1 MSASGI
7 WCALI
12 LLTFTQDS
20 LANHHEKVLQI
31 EKPKEYLR
39 HQQNHRSTAL
49 VDRKLVD
56 LTEFHTAEV
65 RPTIIHPIV
74 EIVRSGEAA
83 EAATAAATLNRR
95 PENRRVEIR
104 SMIARDR
111 AANLFRPT
119 EVHSAYENRLRV
131 DNRPAEIRSTSENLA
146 GIVEIRPTENR
157 RAMPIRSAEI
167 LPSVRHSAEIAL
179 DPGKVRA
186 SSAKLRTEVAGER
199 TARIRSAETRSQI
212 EDRHS
217 AEEVSLTGIRPMEI
231 LWTEIEQ
238 ADMSS
243 IERSQIRHG
252 RSRSHF
258 ARQKIEDSARDS
270 SKDAANRIKPDVRED
285 HENHFKTRQVEKVSD
300 LLEGS
305 VSPKRNHSWLLERNF
320 SKDNPVNGQS
330 LDRIENNVSEGLES
344 LLKLYQ
350 GKKGSVTEEN
360 SALLLTRNL
369 SWLIEQ
375 NISKDNANI
384 RALDQIKDETW
395 KDLQDT
401 LKAHYS
407 ENHGVLRSSPDSLK
421 SSYKDDPLSKLRKAM
436 SLNRTVAPAAA
447 IDRNTTETLGIDAF
461 EDISES
467 TRDLEEEVSQDV
479 VLDYT
484 NFEELANASS
494 PNQSSR
500 RRPQAAQVDIVTRF
514 LRIIEN
520 QHTLG
525 DNCTAGTDLNLG
537 EGVVDQYA
545 QERFRL
551 EAEFAVNRANM
562 LTRLWKYAPEVM
574 LSSETLLHAS
584 VLSMVEFDEDIF
596 AAGNCY
602 DKLQYR
608 DRWLYCPFAHRL
620 PNQDGILVKDLAS
633 QYKYLSNSS
642 EWFYIARKNAER
654 VIASYEQFSRGFHIY
669 TLNESAHTE
678 REEDEIL
685 TVKYEDGRWSKP
697 YYDCGGGNIWMLT
710 YTVPFFGY
718 INDTYFFKGTSGIDI
733 DLRRVDID
741 QCPLPAGSTQ
751 LNIFAASDKCKKRTT
766 ECIAIPGLGFRRG
779 SYRCVCKRGF
789 YYPDTKSDKRYYNGT
804 VIEEEYERLMMGE
817 KNQYAE
823 SGVFECLPCAEGC
836 ESCEDGSPCVVSLN
850 WLMRT
855 AILILECCIIACLPA
870 VALFTWKYGHVKVV
884 RAASPVLLRVIVL
897 GAFFIYCTTIV
908 MYPRPNI
915 ITCTVRV
922 WLREIGFSLTY
933 GALMLK
939 TWRISVIFRVKSAK
953 AVKITDAS
961 LLKRLGII
969 VLTFSVFL
977 SIRTLVAP
985 PVVIV
990 ARTAD
995 DLKAYLCRTDWWDH
1009 SFTTLEVMFL
1019 VWGIRL
1025 CIVVRKTPSEFNE
1038 SRFIS
1043 MAIYNEFLLS
1053 VFLNVS
1059 MLFLQSPANP
1069 DLLYI
1074 IFFCHT
1080 QLTVTLLLCL
1090 IFGSKAYV
1098 VFRDGG
1104 KEEAIGKLC
1113 GATGK
1118 FLGKSSR
1125 PQGTSN
1131 QTNSISLQQGNFAE
1145 ESDSVTE
1152 EFRRLLNQLEILK
1165 EKNILLGNQELSSKL
1180 AAMLDA
1186 SNRVE
1191 AQVSTTIQAI
1201 STSIVQLNDLNKSTK
1216 ETNLGQACQEQTR
1229 AGNGSQSENQCRAC
1243 IEKNG
1248 LGGKDTRDTSKDN
1261 ETSEP
1266 RKIGKDIAVSTS
1278 SKHAVED
1285 VGREVC
1291 HGKDGKEADLKDK
1304 SRSKSGHAR
1313 THAIVI
1319 NLDDKSRF
1327 SEEVTV

>member
-20 LANHHEKVLQI
+20 LAGHREKVPPQI
-31 EKPKEYLR
+31 EKPAKECLR

-56 LTEFHTAEV
+56 PTGFRAAEA
-65 RPTIIHPIV
+65 RPTITRDPIAAV
-74 EIVRSGEAA
+74 DRSAA
-83 EAATAAATLNRR
+83 GTLLNRR
-95 PENRRVEIR
+95 PI
-104 SMIARDR
+104 
-111 AANLFRPT
+111 T
-119 EVHSAYENRLRV
+119 AYESRLR
-131 DNRPAEIRSTSENLA
+131 RAESHPAEVSPTST
-146 GIVEIRPTENR
+146 
-157 RAMPIRSAEI
+157 
-167 LPSVRHSAEIAL
+167 RHSAEIAAL
-179 DPGKVRA
+179 DGGGGGGGGGRELRA
-186 SSAKLRTEVAGER
+186 V
-199 TARIRSAETRSQI
+199 ETRPQTA
-212 EDRHS
+212 EGRHS
-217 AEEVSLTGIRPMEI
+217 AEEVSPTGIRPMEI
-231 LWTEIEQ
+231 LWTERIEQ
-238 ADMSS
+238 VDMTS

-258 ARQKIEDSARDS
+258 ARQKIEDSARDPG
-270 SKDAANRIKPDVRED
+270 SKDGAVNRIKPDVRGD
-285 HENHFKTRQVEKVSD
+285 HENHFKARQVEKVSD
-300 LLEGS
+300 FLEGS
-305 VSPKRNHSWLLERNF
+305 VSPRRNHSWLLERNF
-320 SKDNPVNGQS
+320 SKDNSVNIQS

-350 GKKGSVTEEN
+350 GKRGSVTEEN
-360 SALLLTRNL
+360 SAFPLTRNL
-369 SWLIEQ
+369 SWLIEP
-375 NISKDNANI
+375 NISKDNANS
-384 RALDQIKDETW
+384 RSADQVKDETR
-395 KDLQDT
+395 KDT
-401 LKAHYS
+401 LKMHYS
-407 ENHGVLRSSPDSLK
+407 ENHGVLRSTLELDSLK
-421 SSYKDDPLSKLRKAM
+421 SSYKNDPMSKLRKAM
-436 SLNRTVAPAAA
+436 SLNKTVAPAAA
-447 IDRNTTETLGIDAF
+447 TTDRNTTETFSIDTL
-461 EDISES
+461 DDTSES
-467 TRDLEEEVSQDV
+467 IHDLEEDVPQDV
-479 VLDYT
+479 ALDYASY
-484 NFEELANASS
+484 EEPANVSS
-494 PNQSSR
+494 PERPTR

-525 DNCTAGTDLNLG
+525 ENCTAGTDLNLG

-574 LSSETLLHAS
+574 LSSEYLLHAS

-620 PNQDGILVKDLAS
+620 PNQDGILVKDLAI

-654 VIASYEQFSRGFHIY
+654 VIASYEQFSRGFHTY
-669 TLNESAHTE
+669 RLNESAHTE

-741 QCPLPAGSTQ
+741 QCPLPAGSMQ

-1104 KEEAIGKLC
+1104 KEETIGKLC

-1145 ESDSVTE
+1145 ESDSVTD
-1152 EFRRLLNQLEILK
+1152 EFRRLLNQLEVLK
-1165 EKNILLGNQELSSKL
+1165 EKNILLGNQELSRKL

-1191 AQVSTTIQAI
+1191 AQVSTIQAI
-1201 STSIVQLNDLNKSTK
+1201 STSIVQLNDLSKSTK
-1216 ETNLGQACQEQTR
+1216 ETNLGQICQEQAR
-1229 AGNGSQSENQCRAC
+1229 AGNSSQGENRCRAC

-1248 LGGKDTRDTSKDN
+1248 LGGKDVRDTSKDN
-1261 ETSEP
+1261 ETPESK
-1266 RKIGKDIAVSTS
+1266 KIGKDIAVSTS
-1278 SKHAVED
+1278 SKHATED
-1285 VGREVC
+1285 ISKEVC
-1291 HGKDGKEADLKDK
+1291 HGKDSKETDLKDK
-1304 SRSKSGHAR
+1304 SRGKSGHAR

>member
-1 MSASGI
+1 MSASGY

-20 LANHHEKVLQI
+20 FGNHYEKLLQV
-31 EKPKEYLR
+31 EKPKGYLR
-39 HQQNHRSTAL
+39 HQQNHRASSFVDRRL
-49 VDRKLVD
+49 VDA
-56 LTEFHTAEV
+56 TEFRAAEILSTLNSPAAIRSIGEIARTEAEV
-65 RPTIIHPIV
+65 EVERANRRSENRPTV
-74 EIVRSGEAA
+74 TWE
-83 EAATAAATLNRR
+83 
-95 PENRRVEIR
+95 
-104 SMIARDR
+104 R
-111 AANLFRPT
+111 ALSVFRPT
-119 EVHSAYENRLRV
+119 EIHSAAIAPIRP
-131 DNRPAEIRSTSENLA
+131 DSANRPRAENLVT
-146 GIVEIRPTENR
+146 G
-157 RAMPIRSAEI
+157 MG
-167 LPSVRHSAEIAL
+167 
-179 DPGKVRA
+179 DP
-186 SSAKLRTEVAGER
+186 
-199 TARIRSAETRSQI
+199 
-212 EDRHS
+212 
-217 AEEVSLTGIRPMEI
+217 RPMEI
-231 LWTEIEQ
+231 HPAPKYRSTEIASGRICVPPQVEPQEKRPVRIRSTEMRSQTEDRRFAKEISPTEIGPMEVFRMEMEQ
-238 ADMSS
+238 AEASS
-243 IERSQIRHG
+243 VERSQIRHG

-258 ARQKIEDSARDS
+258 ARQKMAEETA
-270 SKDAANRIKPDVRED
+270 KDPVNRIKTSVRVD
-285 HENHFKTRQVEKVSD
+285 RENHYKTQSQVDRVSD
-300 LLEGS
+300 HPETY
-305 VSPKRNHSWLLERNF
+305 VSLKHNHSWLLERNF
-320 SKDNPVNGQS
+320 SKDNSVNSQS
-330 LDRIENNVSEGLES
+330 LDRVEDNVPEGLES

-350 GKKGSVTEEN
+350 ARKGSALEES
-360 SALLLTRNL
+360 SAIPLTRNL
-369 SWLIEQ
+369 SRLIEQ
-375 NISKDNANI
+375 NFSKDNSRNI
-384 RALDQIKDETW
+384 EFSDHSEDKIRKNSNGGAIK
-395 KDLQDT
+395 
-401 LKAHYS
+401 ARHS
-407 ENHGVLRSSPDSLK
+407 ENHGVLRSSPDPLK
-421 SSYKDDPLSKLRKAM
+421 SLFKDDPLSKLRKAM
-436 SLNRTVAPAAA
+436 FSNKTVVSTAA
-447 IDRNTTETLGIDAF
+447 IDRNTTETLGIDTA
-461 EDISES
+461 EANTSE
-467 TRDLEEEVSQDV
+467 TVRDLEEEEVILQDV
-479 VLDYT
+479 VVDYP
-484 NFEELANASS
+484 NFEESANASFLDRS
-494 PNQSSR
+494 VR
-500 RRPQAAQVDIVTRF
+500 RRPQANQVDIVTRF

-551 EAEFAVNRANM
+551 EAELAVNRANM

-574 LSSETLLHAS
+574 LSSEYLLHAS

-608 DRWLYCPFAHRL
+608 NRWLYCPFAHRL
-620 PNQDGILVKDLAS
+620 PNQDGILVKDLAIE
-633 QYKYLSNSS
+633 YKYLSNSS

-654 VIASYEQFSRGFHIY
+654 VIASYEQFSRGFHTY
-669 TLNESAHTE
+669 TLNESVHTE

-718 INDTYFFKGTSGIDI
+718 VNDTYFFKGTSGIDI

-804 VIEEEYERLMMGE
+804 VIEEEYEKLMMSE
-817 KNQYAE
+817 KNQYVE
-823 SGVFECLPCAEGC
+823 DGVFECLPCAEGC

-855 AILILECCIIACLPA
+855 AILILECCIIACLP
-870 VALFTWKYGHVKVV
+870 VVVLFTWKYGHVKVV

-990 ARTAD
+990 GRTAD

-1098 VFRDGG
+1098 VFRGGG
-1104 KEEAIGKLC
+1104 KEETIGKLC

-1145 ESDSVTE
+1145 ESDSATE
-1152 EFRRLLNQLEILK
+1152 EFRRLLNQLEVLK
-1165 EKNILLGNQELSSKL
+1165 EKNILLGNQELVSKL

-1186 SNRVE
+1186 SNRIE
-1191 AQVSTTIQAI
+1191 AQVSTIQAI
-1201 STSIVQLNDLNKSTK
+1201 STSIIQSNDLDKSTK
-1216 ETNLGQACQEQTR
+1216 ETNLGQACQ
-1229 AGNGSQSENQCRAC
+1229 GSQEQDRSGNDLQNENRCRAC

-1248 LGGKDTRDTSKDN
+1248 LGRKNKQDPSKDN
-1261 ETSEP
+1261 EMSESK
-1266 RKIGKDIAVSTS
+1266 KIDEDIAVSTS
-1278 SKHAVED
+1278 SEHVVEEVD
-1285 VGREVC
+1285 REACHGRES
-1291 HGKDGKEADLKDK
+1291 KEADLRDK
-1304 SRSKSGHAR
+1304 SRSRSGHAR